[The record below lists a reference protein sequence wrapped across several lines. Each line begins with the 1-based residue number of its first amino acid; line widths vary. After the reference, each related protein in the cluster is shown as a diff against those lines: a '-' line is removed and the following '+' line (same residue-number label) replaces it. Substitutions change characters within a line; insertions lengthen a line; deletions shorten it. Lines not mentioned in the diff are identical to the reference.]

1 MSNSHRSAVPPPRL
15 KPARLPG
22 PLIQAWSGLPAPRR
36 QEVLLVLSQ
45 IIAKGLPAAV
55 RKEAGREHH

>member
-1 MSNSHRSAVPPPRL
+1 MSNSHRSAVPPAPQ
-15 KPARLPG
+15 PARLPG
-22 PLIQAWSGLPAPRR
+22 PLTQAWSGLPAPRR

-55 RKEAGREHH
+55 RKEAGHEHP

>member
-1 MSNSHRSAVPPPRL
+1 MSNSHHSAVPPAL

-22 PLIQAWSGLPAPRR
+22 PLIHAWSGLPAPRR

-55 RKEAGREHH
+55 RKETGREHH